1 MLQERLLAC
10 SFLYFYNGVL
20 EKNNRVKIDVLLWN
34 TILCKAHGVSND
46 FRDFW
51 LFIFIHV

>member
-20 EKNNRVKIDVLLWN
+20 EKNNRVKVDVLLWN